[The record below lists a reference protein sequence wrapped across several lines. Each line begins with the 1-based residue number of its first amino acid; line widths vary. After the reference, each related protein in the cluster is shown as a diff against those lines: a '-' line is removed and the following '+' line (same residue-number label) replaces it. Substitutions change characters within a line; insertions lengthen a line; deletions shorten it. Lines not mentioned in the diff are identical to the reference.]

1 MARRGGRTERSA
13 PRTTC
18 PSGQI
23 ARNLF
28 TAPRILGALLLLTPT
43 TAFASSNPWLT
54 PLGSEAALSGG
65 AVAAMGRDT
74 GNAWYN
80 PAGLGANTRSQF
92 DMSGTMAV
100 LRYRVIPG
108 AFRID
113 LPGGSASSSLT
124 SIEPLVRAT
133 STVYTRYLGRGVTVG
148 AGHFVNA
155 YDFYD
160 YNGRL
165 SDSGGKLGAAYDTMV
180 QVDGLTTRH
189 HFGPTVGWQIR
200 PRIRIGM
207 SLFFTYESQRDE
219 GRIWAKVGPDAAN
232 VENNYLTGDIDI
244 KRTTY
249 AAEAVFGLQWE
260 FIRNFH
266 LGFAVRT
273 PRIVA
278 HERVRHFEVVTRGVK
293 LPDGHYSI
301 DVDTQDGDAVTSA
314 RRGRTAPINFVLGLA
329 YALPRDLGWVS
340 LEGDYSPALQHVRN
354 NVDLRHTVN
363 GRVGA
368 RIRAGEKIIVGF
380 GGFTDRADQT
390 GVQSFPQFNI
400 SYYGGSMGLEFRR
413 QVKLGA
419 HERAR
424 DIQFLTAVAFRY
436 AYGTGQS
443 GSVVFDVKRG
453 ITAPIVPDYGVVDP
467 VQFHVW
473 GGHLGAG
480 FYF

>member
-1 MARRGGRTERSA
+1 MVRRRVQGVHSSS
-13 PRTTC
+13 RTTC

-23 ARNLF
+23 ARSLCA
-28 TAPRILGALLLLTPT
+28 APRILGAFILLAPA
-43 TAFASSNPWLT
+43 TAVASNPWLT
-54 PLGSEAALSGG
+54 PLGSEAAMSGG

-80 PAGLGANTRSQF
+80 PAGLGGNTRSQF

-108 AFRID
+108 AFRVA

-148 AGHFVNA
+148 AGHFVNT

-160 YNGRL
+160 YSGRL
-165 SDSGGKLGAAYDTMV
+165 TDLDGKLGAAYDTRV
-180 QVDGLTTRH
+180 QVDGMTTRRH
-189 HFGPTVGWQIR
+189 LGPTVGWQIR

-219 GRIWAKVGPDAAN
+219 GRIWAKVGPDAGN
-232 VENNYLTGDIDI
+232 IDNNYLTGDVDI

-260 FIRNFH
+260 FIRNLH
-266 LGFAVRT
+266 LGLAVRT
-273 PRIVA
+273 PRLAI
-278 HERVRHFEVVTRGVK
+278 HERVRRYEVVTRGVR
-293 LPDGHYSI
+293 LPDGHYSV
-301 DVDTQDGDAVTSA
+301 DVDTREGDDLSSA
-314 RRGRTAPINFVLGLA
+314 RRGRTAPINIVLGLG

-340 LEGDYSPALQHVRN
+340 VEGDYSPALLHVRN
-354 NVDLRHTVN
+354 DVDLRHTVN
-363 GRVGA
+363 GRLGV
-368 RIRAGEKIIVGF
+368 RVRAGESIVLGF
-380 GGFTDRADQT
+380 GGFTDRATQT
-390 GVQSFPQFNI
+390 TVQTFPQFAI

-413 QVKLGA
+413 RVKLGA

-424 DIQFLTAVAFRY
+424 DLQFMTGIAFRY

-443 GSVVFDVKRG
+443 GSVVFDVTRG
-453 ITAPIVPDYGVVDP
+453 IKAPIVPDYGVVDP